1 MGACDRI
8 GVSRERFIELA
19 QRCVD
24 DIGHR
29 LCEQSWL
36 RLEDM
41 LYVDALLDA
50 VVDADARLLVCHLAA
65 VAIAADGRITA
76 DERLVYSHALIRWR
90 IAQATVMS
98 AMRHDAVC

>member
-1 MGACDRI
+1 MPALLVAAIGRIDLPELPALDELDACDRI
-8 GVSRERFIELA
+8 GVSSERFIELA

-36 RLEDM
+36 RL
-41 LYVDALLDA
+41 VDRLALM
-50 VVDADARLLVCHLAA
+50 
-65 VAIAADGRITA
+65 
-76 DERLVYSHALIRWR
+76 RWR
-90 IAQATVMS
+90 IAQATAMS